1 MDNYMDRCLEYAKEW
16 TGCDNAE
23 VICKRNNDAWFLVV
37 CAYTDDDGYCHCW
50 LLRIWDNPFLN
61 KPNMIVEYH
70 DTIRMEDADAHMAA
84 LGRAIA
90 KMITI

>member
-1 MDNYMDRCLEYAKEW
+1 MNKYLEKAMEW

-23 VICKRNNDAWFLVV
+23 IICSTDNGTWNLIV

-50 LLRIWDNPFLN
+50 LLRIWDNPFGTELN
-61 KPNMIVEYH
+61 VSVDYE
-70 DTIRMEDADAHMAA
+70 DTTRMEDADAHMAA

-90 KMITI
+90 KLIPKYSL

>member
-1 MDNYMDRCLEYAKEW
+1 MDEYLEKAIEW

-23 VICKRNNDAWFLVV
+23 IICSKDNDTWKLIV

-50 LLRIWDNPFLN
+50 LLRIWKSFFNGELMLSVDY
-61 KPNMIVEYH
+61 E
-70 DTIRMEDADAHMAA
+70 DTTRMEDSDAHMSA

-90 KMITI
+90 RVL